1 MAPVAASD
9 PLPDPGPP
17 VAALEPSPDPAPAE
31 VSPAP
36 APLGAPVWPRVGP
49 VLSRSFDLV
58 TQARTPLRN
67 ASLYIGLLGLLTM
80 GPALIAIVA
89 DPAFTVDLGDVLP
102 SQQPELIV
110 AALYLLLF
118 AAIAVG
124 LESQIIGLAIV
135 GGASIGQPLSLRE
148 GLRRSR
154 TVFWRMFRA
163 SALLTIV
170 DAVLSQII
178 LGAITPVF
186 GSDTDVPVVGTNLI
200 VGVILA
206 PFVYVAVG
214 IVLGDVGTVEA
225 IRRSV
230 RLSRAR
236 FRLALVLSL
245 FSVVAN
251 YLLLFAAS
259 AGLDLASRILEP
271 FSSELQS
278 LDPGD
283 LAGFVVGAGLILL
296 ALFAGWTLVFAVGA
310 LTSATQVVAF
320 LGLTGYSGGLDRAR
334 DEVPGEL
341 RRDRPAWVSWPMV
354 VGIVIGLLLAAGSVL
369 NRSG

>member
-1 MAPVAASD
+1 M
-9 PLPDPGPP
+9 
-17 VAALEPSPDPAPAE
+17 
-31 VSPAP
+31 
-36 APLGAPVWPRVGP
+36 
-49 VLSRSFDLV
+49 
-58 TQARTPLRN
+58 
-67 ASLYIGLLGLLTM
+67 
-80 GPALIAIVA
+80 
-89 DPAFTVDLGDVLP
+89 
-102 SQQPELIV
+102 
-110 AALYLLLF
+110 
-118 AAIAVG
+118 
-124 LESQIIGLAIV
+124 
-135 GGASIGQPLSLRE
+135 
-148 GLRRSR
+148 
-154 TVFWRMFRA
+154 
-163 SALLTIV
+163 
-170 DAVLSQII
+170 
-178 LGAITPVF
+178 
-186 GSDTDVPVVGTNLI
+186 PVVGTNLL

-230 RLSRAR
+230 RLARAR

-259 AGLDLASRILEP
+259 GRARPRRRAS
-271 FSSELQS
+271 SSRS
-278 LDPGD
+278 APSSGRSIRATSPGSSS
-283 LAGFVVGAGLILL
+283 AAGLILL

-341 RRDRPAWVSWPMV
+341 RRDRPAWVSWPMI

-369 NRSG
+369 NAVRLITRGRAPRAGRRRSRGGGPARG